1 MRDTTKIGCILCSAG
16 LTSVVALEGGWPG
29 KIVAITGLG
38 MLMFSGGY
46 ELAKLV
52 ARIIPITKAELRAA
66 ERARMAELAER
77 VRIAELA
84 ERARQAANAA
94 HLRLLNDQRILRSL
108 SNRRDVN

>member
-38 MLMFSGGY
+38 MLAISAGY

-52 ARIIPITKAELRAA
+52 ARIIPITQAELRTV
-66 ERARMAELAER
+66 ERARVAELAEK
-77 VRIAELA
+77 
-84 ERARQAANAA
+84 ARQAANDA
-94 HLRLLNDQRILRSL
+94 HLRILNDQRILRSL
-108 SNRRDVN
+108 ANRRDVN

>member
-16 LTSVVALEGGWPG
+16 LTHVVALGGGWPG

-38 MLMFSGGY
+38 MLMLSGGY

-52 ARIIPITKAELRAA
+52 ARIIPISDAELRAA
-66 ERARMAELAER
+66 DKRDRMAAF
-77 VRIAELA
+77 A
-84 ERARQAANAA
+84 ERARLEANAA

>member
-16 LTSVVALEGGWPG
+16 LTHVVALEGGWPG

-38 MLMFSGGY
+38 MLMISAGY

-52 ARIIPITKAELRAA
+52 ARIIPISDAELRAA
-66 ERARMAELAER
+66 AKQARVAAFAEMAR
-77 VRIAELA
+77 KS
-84 ERARQAANAA
+84 ANDA

-108 SNRRDVN
+108 VNRRDVN